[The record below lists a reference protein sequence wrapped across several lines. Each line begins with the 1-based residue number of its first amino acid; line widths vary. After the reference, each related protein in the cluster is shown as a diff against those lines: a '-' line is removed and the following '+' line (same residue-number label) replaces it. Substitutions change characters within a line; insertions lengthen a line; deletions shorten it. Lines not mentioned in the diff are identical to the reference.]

1 MTVKI
6 GYLVRNE
13 KESLKV
19 QKYLLSKG
27 FRWAQLLA
35 EFPDKPL
42 KLKKGKYCNII
53 IIAYGNSL
61 SDCYLDYYVVDTVE
75 HFWEISNYR
84 KIVIKGQ
91 KLKI

>member
-13 KESLKV
+13 KESLEV

-27 FRWAQLLA
+27 LRWTGLA
-35 EFPDKPL
+35 DFPDKPL
-42 KLKKGKYCNII
+42 KLRKGKYCNII
-53 IIAYGNSL
+53 TTYENS
-61 SDCYLDYYVVDTVE
+61 SGDCCLDYYVVNLVE
-75 HFWEISNYR
+75 DFMEISSYI
-84 KIVIKGQ
+84 KIVVKGQ